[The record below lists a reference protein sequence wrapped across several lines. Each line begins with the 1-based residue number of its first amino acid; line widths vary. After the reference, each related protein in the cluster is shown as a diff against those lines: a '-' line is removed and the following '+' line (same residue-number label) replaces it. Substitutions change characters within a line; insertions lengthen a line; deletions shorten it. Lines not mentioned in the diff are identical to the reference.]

1 MSTEAPVVLVTGA
14 TGPLGRVVVRRFA
27 ADGARMALVGRNRAR
42 LEALAAKAGL
52 GDDDWMPI
60 VAELTDA
67 DAATAAV
74 ATVEARFGRV
84 DVLLHLVGGWAGGT
98 AVVDLD
104 PEEVRTML
112 DQHLW
117 TTFNVVRAVVPGMVE
132 RGFGRVLA
140 VTSPFASN
148 PAGKGAS
155 YAIAKAAEEVLLRSL
170 ARETANTGVTAN
182 LVVVRTID
190 MRHERKTEPTPKNAS
205 WTTPEEIADA
215 FIYLA
220 SPAAAAV
227 TGTRLA
233 LDGR

>member
-1 MSTEAPVVLVTGA
+1 MSTEPLVVLVTGA
-14 TGPLGRVVVRRFA
+14 TGPLGRAVVARFA
-27 ADGARMALVGRNRAR
+27 EEGATLALVGRHPDK
-42 LEALAAKAGL
+42 LEALAHRAGL
-52 GDDDWMPI
+52 PDDRWMPI

-67 DAATAAV
+67 SAASEAAR
-74 ATVEARFGRV
+74 AVEAKFGRV

-98 AVVDLD
+98 PVVDLD
-104 PEEVRTML
+104 PDEVQRML

-117 TTFNVVRAVVPGMVE
+117 TTFHVVRAVVPGMVE

-140 VTSPFASN
+140 VTSPFATN

-170 ARETANTGVTAN
+170 ARETADTGVTAN

-190 MRHERKTEPTPKNAS
+190 MRHERATAPSPKNAS

-215 FIYLA
+215 FVYLA
-220 SPAAAAV
+220 SPAATAV
-227 TGTRLA
+227 TGTRLP